1 MCSALY
7 ASSLTYTKMFKCKCV
22 IRASVLHVYCARV
35 ARCYDANKC
44 DPRAAPCPPSQLS
57 RGSSR
62 YLSVM
67 ESSTRGSRKRSQ
79 GWRTAE
85 TKFLNNSLVFLF
97 KLTIIKITIW
107 FIFQPPP
114 SVVLS
119 TKSFSLLSY
128 FKAVIMGDLWAGT
141 IRPRWLIAQ
150 TP

>member
-1 MCSALY
+1 MIHRARLISLHCKALQSHKMDQALQSGPSKKILTIGYICKKDAPGSCSCASPFLRVFLKGHIEMCSALY

-22 IRASVLHVYCARV
+22 IRASSVLHVYCARV

-79 GWRTAE
+79 G
-85 TKFLNNSLVFLF
+85 
-97 KLTIIKITIW
+97 
-107 FIFQPPP
+107 
-114 SVVLS
+114 
-119 TKSFSLLSY
+119 
-128 FKAVIMGDLWAGT
+128 
-141 IRPRWLIAQ
+141 
-150 TP
+150 